1 MNNKT
6 LYSISE
12 EYLNNYSIDNPPLI
26 SLYRDYYIQE
36 EYDKYRSSDKFFIFV
51 DNIKE
56 VLETQDSILQLNDF
70 PYYTSNNIKHYVLWI
85 NNKRKKNTPQNKN
98 LDKLDKLFIKNEINK
113 YFDINIKYKKKKE
126 EYPIIENI
134 ITYWVNTIQNCSIT
148 DILHIHIFTKPI
160 D

>member
-51 DNIKE
+51 DNIK
-56 VLETQDSILQLNDF
+56 
-70 PYYTSNNIKHYVLWI
+70 
-85 NNKRKKNTPQNKN
+85 
-98 LDKLDKLFIKNEINK
+98 
-113 YFDINIKYKKKKE
+113 
-126 EYPIIENI
+126 
-134 ITYWVNTIQNCSIT
+134 
-148 DILHIHIFTKPI
+148 
-160 D
+160 